1 MVIFSNMLSCIIT
14 CSQSFPFSGKVNCYS
29 SWIYLFFCKYMGL
42 LKPVNLFYFQVCA
55 IVFLMSLFVEV
66 FTKNIT
72 KCCSTE
78 SFQWKRKKIP
88 LVDPPNCGQTSW
100 FAPFQGEY
108 YIYFNTCEV
117 MLYRKDLLHR
127 GWNKFFLFDR
137 LFLLLTWSNCSSPIA
152 TKGFAGAVRS
162 LFCTSFTRSFSHFS
176 YKKVPNL

>member
-14 CSQSFPFSGKVNCYS
+14 CSHSFPFSGKVNCYS
-29 SWIYLFFCKYMGL
+29 SWIYLFFCKYTGL
-42 LKPVNLFYFQVCA
+42 LKPVNLFYFLVCT

-78 SFQWKRKKIP
+78 SFQWKRKKYPWWVLQI
-88 LVDPPNCGQTSW
+88 VDRPAGLLHSRVSIN
-100 FAPFQGEY
+100 
-108 YIYFNTCEV
+108 IYFNTCEV

-152 TKGFAGAVRS
+152 TKGFAGAVCS